1 MINLSRFNLGKIAGV
16 ILLSGILSSYG
27 AAYAAQHVSLNFSR
41 GVYTLSV
48 EKTTI
53 GDVFNYIEKNSNYV
67 FVYDQSVK
75 SRLQEVIDIST
86 QGKTVNDIIKE
97 LCEKARLDYS
107 ISGRQVSVSDGRRHG
122 SKAKGQPKIVKG
134 TVTDANGEP
143 LPGATVMVSG
153 NNGQGTVTDIDGNF
167 SINAS
172 EGSELVVTFIGY
184 NQQKIKV
191 DGRNTYAVSMSE
203 ESNTLN
209 ELVVIGYGQVKKKDL
224 TGSVT
229 AIKPDELNKGVQSTA
244 QDALVGKIAGVNV
257 VSSSGA
263 PGSGATIRIRSGAS
277 LSASNDPLIVIDGV
291 PVDNSDIEGGGNII
305 GAINPNDIETF
316 TVLKDASATAIY
328 GSRASN
334 GVIVIT
340 TKKGTDGKIKF
351 NYSGNVSLSSV
362 AKRLEPLTA
371 DEFRSFVPTVTGVPS
386 GVEFGPSNTDWQDE
400 IFRTAISTEHNLSMS
415 GNLLKKAPYR
425 VSLGYTDQQGIIKT
439 NSYKRYTFDG
449 GITPSLLDDHLTIA
463 LNAKLSSENN
473 RLVDG
478 SVVGNAL
485 RYDPTRPVKTG
496 SPTSDTDPGLG
507 YFIWMN
513 GNYPM
518 AIQTDN
524 PVAQLELQ
532 NFRNKVGRFIGSA
545 NILYKV
551 HGLEDLQF
559 NLNLGMDYL
568 KSDYTKDVPDFA
580 GTMYTSNMKDGT
592 GLDYDGVQK
601 KKNSLL
607 DFYANYAHTFAEKHY
622 FSVMAGYGWQ
632 HFWKKY
638 DDTTLSPE
646 GEELFSPY
654 HYETEYYLLSLYG
667 RINYTY
673 ADKYMLTATL
683 RADASSRFS
692 KDNRWGYFPS
702 VALGW
707 RISEE
712 NFLKNNKVV
721 SNLKLRLSYGQT
733 GQQDILNDYPY
744 MTTFTVSYPESSYLF
759 GDTWYNTYRPNAYDK
774 DIKWETTITWNAGLD
789 YGFLDNRIYGSV
801 DVYKRHTKDL
811 LNTINVISGT
821 NYSSVLTTN
830 IGEMDNEG
838 VEFSINAVP
847 VQTKD
852 FKWDLG
858 FNYTWSTS
866 KITKLNTFDSESNF
880 VQTGSISGTGKYVQV
895 FMVGKRPYTFYL
907 AKQAYDENGKPMEG
921 MYVQPDG
928 SVSSTETRYATNK
941 SALPKSYIGFNTSLT
956 YKNWYLGIN
965 AHGSFG
971 AYVYNYVRADQYL
984 QSVYSDQGSFSNI
997 LPSTRDLGFETQ
1009 QLYSDYFLESA
1020 DFFRLDNITLGYTFK
1035 KLWNSDSSLRLA
1047 FAVQNVFTITGYSGV
1062 DPELSDGIDRDVYP
1076 RPRTFSLSANLNF

>member
-1 MINLSRFNLGKIAGV
+1 M
-16 ILLSGILSSYG
+16 
-27 AAYAAQHVSLNFSR
+27 
-41 GVYTLSV
+41 
-48 EKTTI
+48 
-53 GDVFNYIEKNSNYV
+53 
-67 FVYDQSVK
+67 
-75 SRLQEVIDIST
+75 
-86 QGKTVNDIIKE
+86 
-97 LCEKARLDYS
+97 
-107 ISGRQVSVSDGRRHG
+107 
-122 SKAKGQPKIVKG
+122 
-134 TVTDANGEP
+134 
-143 LPGATVMVSG
+143 
-153 NNGQGTVTDIDGNF
+153 
-167 SINAS
+167 
-172 EGSELVVTFIGY
+172 
-184 NQQKIKV
+184 
-191 DGRNTYAVSMSE
+191 
-203 ESNTLN
+203 
-209 ELVVIGYGQVKKKDL
+209 
-224 TGSVT
+224 
-229 AIKPDELNKGVQSTA
+229 
-244 QDALVGKIAGVNV
+244 
-257 VSSSGA
+257 
-263 PGSGATIRIRSGAS
+263 
-277 LSASNDPLIVIDGV
+277 
-291 PVDNSDIEGGGNII
+291 
-305 GAINPNDIETF
+305 
-316 TVLKDASATAIY
+316 
-328 GSRASN
+328 
-334 GVIVIT
+334 
-340 TKKGTDGKIKF
+340 
-351 NYSGNVSLSSV
+351 
-362 AKRLEPLTA
+362 
-371 DEFRSFVPTVTGVPS
+371 TGVPS
-386 GVEFGPSNTDWQDE
+386 GVEFGTSNTDWQDE

-607 DFYANYAHTFAEKHY
+607 DFYANYAHTFAEKHD

-928 SVSSTETRYATNK
+928 SISSIETRYATNK